1 MVRQRTSTDDP
12 LTIPADDDD
21 AAATLLLLLL
31 LLSLFLDIFQ
41 KSEKSCRPPAAA
53 AGVGLCGNNLDKKCA
68 MRRKCQSA
76 TRRRRR

>member
-21 AAATLLLLLL
+21 DAAATLLLL

-41 KSEKSCRPPAAA
+41 KSEKSCRPPPPPP

-68 MRRKCQSA
+68 MRRECQSA

>member
-21 AAATLLLLLL
+21 DAAATLLL

-68 MRRKCQSA
+68 MRRECQSA